1 MKLRK
6 LTDLAPGVKA
16 IIDSFTDEEL
26 SIRLLELGCLPG
38 EEVEVAHIAPLGDPI
53 AIHIYGHKLSL
64 RKKEA
69 DSILVK

>member
-6 LTDLAPGVKA
+6 LSDLQPGVTA

-26 SIRLLELGCLPG
+26 SIRLLEMGCLPG
-38 EEVEVAHIAPLGDPI
+38 EEVEIAHIAPLGDPI
-53 AIHIYGHKLSL
+53 AIHLYGHKLSL

-69 DSILVK
+69 ESILVK

>member
-6 LTDLAPGVKA
+6 LSDLQPGVKA

-26 SIRLLELGCLPG
+26 SIRLLEMGCLPG
-38 EEVEVAHIAPLGDPI
+38 EEI
-53 AIHIYGHKLSL
+53 AIHLYGHKLSL

-69 DSILVK
+69 ESILVK